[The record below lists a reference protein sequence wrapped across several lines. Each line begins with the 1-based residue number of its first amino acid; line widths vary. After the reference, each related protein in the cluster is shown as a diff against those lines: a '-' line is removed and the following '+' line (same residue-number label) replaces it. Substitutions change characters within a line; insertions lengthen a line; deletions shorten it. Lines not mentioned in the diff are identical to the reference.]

1 MANTATIVQG
11 IDTVAYIRSLKNQS
25 TEAGELVPF
34 RTSLDFD
41 PKRDEKTTATSDG
54 SVSKP
59 GSLTTS
65 LKWDMLNSI
74 SKVSDDI
81 QNSLF
86 DQDEL
91 EIWVVNRKRV
101 KDGKYFAY
109 YMRGYVTENSNSNA
123 VDDSSKNSVT
133 FTIDGTPKRG
143 WLTLPADAQAE
154 LDYVFRGIDKVTGD
168 SDTGDGTAWA
178 DSDRGAG
185 ANDDASSSK
194 VTPVGSH

>member
-1 MANTATIVQG
+1 MANTATILQG
-11 IDTVAYIRSLKNQS
+11 IDTVAYIRPLKNQS

-123 VDDSSKNSVT
+123 VDDNSKNSVT
-133 FTIDGTPKRG
+133 FTIDGTPQRG

-154 LDYVFRGIDKVTGD
+154 LDYVFRGIDKTSGD
-168 SDTGDGTAWA
+168 SDTGNGVAWA

-185 ANDDASSSK
+185 ANDASTAK
-194 VTPVGSH
+194 AAGSH

>member
-1 MANTATIVQG
+1 MANTATILQG
-11 IDTVAYIRSLKNQS
+11 IDTVAYIRPLKNQS

-123 VDDSSKNSVT
+123 VDDNSKNSVT
-133 FTIDGTPKRG
+133 FTIDGTPQRG

-154 LDYVFRGIDKVTGD
+154 LDYVFRGIDKVAGD
-168 SDTGDGTAWA
+168 SDNGDGTAWA

-185 ANDDASSSK
+185 ANDDASTAKASG
-194 VTPVGSH
+194 TH

>member
-1 MANTATIVQG
+1 MASTATILQG
-11 IDTVAYIRSLKNQS
+11 IDTVAYIRPLKNQS

-54 SVSKP
+54 NVSKP

-133 FTIDGTPKRG
+133 FTIDGTPQRG

-154 LDYVFRGIDKVTGD
+154 LDYVFRGIDKTSGD
-168 SDTGDGTAWA
+168 SDTGEGVAWA

-185 ANDDASSSK
+185 ANDDTSTAK
-194 VTPVGSH
+194 AAGSH

>member
-1 MANTATIVQG
+1 MANTATILQG
-11 IDTVAYIRSLKNQS
+11 IDTVAYIRPLKNQS

-123 VDDSSKNSVT
+123 VDDNSKNSVT
-133 FTIDGTPKRG
+133 FTIDGTPQRG

-154 LDYVFRGIDKVTGD
+154 LDYVFRGIDKTSGD
-168 SDTGDGTAWA
+168 SDTGDGVAWA

-185 ANDDASSSK
+185 ANDASTGK
-194 VTPVGSH
+194 TALTH

>member
-1 MANTATIVQG
+1 MASTATVLQG
-11 IDTVAYIRSLKNQS
+11 IDTVAYIRPLKNQS

-123 VDDSSKNSVT
+123 VDDNSKNSVT
-133 FTIDGTPKRG
+133 FTIDGTPQRG

-154 LDYVFRGIDKVTGD
+154 LDYVFRGIDKTSGD
-168 SDTGDGTAWA
+168 SDTGNGVAWA

-185 ANDDASSSK
+185 ANNASTAK
-194 VTPVGSH
+194 AALSH

>member
-1 MANTATIVQG
+1 MANTATILQG
-11 IDTVAYIRSLKNQS
+11 IDTVAYIRPLKNQS

-123 VDDSSKNSVT
+123 VDDNSKNSVT
-133 FTIDGTPKRG
+133 FTIDGTPQRG

-154 LDYVFRGIDKVTGD
+154 LDYVFRGIDKTTGD
-168 SDTGDGTAWA
+168 SDTGDGVAWA

-185 ANDDASSSK
+185 ANDASTAK
-194 VTPVGSH
+194 AAGSH

>member
-1 MANTATIVQG
+1 MASTATVLQG
-11 IDTVAYIRSLKNQS
+11 IDTVAYIRPLKNQS

-101 KDGKYFAY
+101 KDSKYFAY

-123 VDDSSKNSVT
+123 VDDNSKNSVT

-154 LDYVFRGIDKVTGD
+154 LDYVFRGINKVTGD

-178 DSDRGAG
+178 DNDRGAG
-185 ANDDASSSK
+185 ANNNTSSASVAPSSS
-194 VTPVGSH
+194 H

>member
-1 MANTATIVQG
+1 MANTATILQG
-11 IDTVAYIRSLKNQS
+11 IDTVAYIRPLKNQA

-123 VDDSSKNSVT
+123 VDDNSKNSVT
-133 FTIDGTPKRG
+133 FTIDGTPQRG

-154 LDYVFRGIDKVTGD
+154 LDYVFRGIDKTSGD
-168 SDTGDGTAWA
+168 SDSGNGVAWA

-185 ANDDASSSK
+185 ANDASTAK
-194 VTPVGSH
+194 AAGSH

>member
-1 MANTATIVQG
+1 MANTATILQG
-11 IDTVAYIRSLKNQS
+11 IDTVAYIRPLKNQS

-54 SVSKP
+54 NVSKP

-65 LKWDMLNSI
+65 LKWDMLGSI
-74 SKVSDDI
+74 SKALDDI

-86 DQDEL
+86 DQEEL
-91 EIWVVNRKRV
+91 EIWVVYRKRV

-133 FTIDGTPKRG
+133 FTIDGTPQRG
-143 WLTLPADAQAE
+143 WLTLPADSQAE
-154 LDYVFRGIDKVTGD
+154 LDYVFRGIDKVSGD

-185 ANDDASSSK
+185 ANDNTSSTS
-194 VTPVGSH
+194 VTPAGSH

>member
-1 MANTATIVQG
+1 MANTATILQG
-11 IDTVAYIRSLKNQS
+11 IDTVAYIRPLKNQS

-54 SVSKP
+54 NVSKP

-133 FTIDGTPKRG
+133 FTIDGTPQRG

-154 LDYVFRGIDKVTGD
+154 LDYVFRGIDKTSGD
-168 SDTGDGTAWA
+168 SDTGNGVAWA

-185 ANDDASSSK
+185 ANDDASTGK
-194 VTPVGSH
+194 AALPH

>member
-1 MANTATIVQG
+1 MANTATILQG
-11 IDTVAYIRSLKNQS
+11 IDTVAYIRPLKNQS

-65 LKWDMLNSI
+65 LKWDMLSSI

-91 EIWVVNRKRV
+91 EIWIVNRKRV

-123 VDDSSKNSVT
+123 VDDNSKNSVT
-133 FTIDGTPKRG
+133 FTIDGTPQRG

-154 LDYVFRGIDKVTGD
+154 LDYVFRGIDKTSGD
-168 SDTGDGTAWA
+168 SDTGDGVAWA

-185 ANDDASSSK
+185 ANDASTTK
-194 VTPVGSH
+194 AALPH

>member
-1 MANTATIVQG
+1 MANTATVLQG
-11 IDTVAYIRSLKNQS
+11 IDTVAYIRPLKNQA

-123 VDDSSKNSVT
+123 VDDNSKNSVT
-133 FTIDGTPKRG
+133 FTIDGTPQRG
-143 WLTLPADAQAE
+143 WLTLPAEAQAE
-154 LDYVFRGIDKVTGD
+154 LDYVFRGIDKTSGD
-168 SDTGDGTAWA
+168 SDNGDGVAWA

-185 ANDDASSSK
+185 VNDASTAK
-194 VTPVGSH
+194 AALSH